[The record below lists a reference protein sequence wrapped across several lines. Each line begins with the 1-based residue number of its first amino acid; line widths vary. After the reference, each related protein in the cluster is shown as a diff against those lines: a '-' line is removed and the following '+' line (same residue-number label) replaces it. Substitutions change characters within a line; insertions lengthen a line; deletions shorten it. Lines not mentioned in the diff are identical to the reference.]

1 MNKNLFKAPKN
12 IYKWEFEK
20 GRQTRS
26 EKQTEEEKK
35 IEDRN
40 EKRKKNRINIVEI
53 PVFVGLPVVM
63 WHFRIFPLI
72 LSSTLLFF
80 SCTSGGFC
88 RLPGQQQ
95 KLDFDD
101 KDK

>member
-1 MNKNLFKAPKN
+1 MAKYVKLHTAIVRRTTFWRMNKNLFKAPKN

-63 WHFRIFPLI
+63 
-72 LSSTLLFF
+72 
-80 SCTSGGFC
+80 
-88 RLPGQQQ
+88 
-95 KLDFDD
+95 
-101 KDK
+101 